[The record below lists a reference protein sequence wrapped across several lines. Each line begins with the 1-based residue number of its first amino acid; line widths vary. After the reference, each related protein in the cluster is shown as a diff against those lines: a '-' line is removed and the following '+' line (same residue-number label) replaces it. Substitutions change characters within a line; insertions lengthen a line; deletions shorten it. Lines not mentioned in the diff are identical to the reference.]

1 MSEQG
6 TGMAHGVCTG
16 CGGSEVYEGQAY
28 YGQALP
34 KVRLKFGAL
43 RGETVPTS
51 ALVCANC
58 GRLEWR
64 LLLDSDAKDGIRQH
78 FTHVPPK

>member
-1 MSEQG
+1 MSDQG

-16 CGGSEVYEGQAY
+16 CGGGEVYEGQAHF
-28 YGQALP
+28 GQANP
-34 KVRLKFGAL
+34 NVRLKFGAL
-43 RGETVPTS
+43 RGETVPVS
-51 ALVCANC
+51 ALVCTDC

-64 LLLDSDAKDGIRQH
+64 LSLDSDARDGVRRH